1 MQVPTTDAGNVAGP
15 DHPDVVGSQVID
27 PCVEVVHLVDH
38 HVPAR
43 PPTLGEEPSRRR
55 PVRDRRQHLDELVA
69 HQEQCIPQ
77 TELGDTGIVEADL
90 DPERRAQL
98 VDDGIQVRCDERH
111 LPQPDHEPN
120 SPNVIPLST
129 PTLPR

>member
-1 MQVPTTDAGNVAGP
+1 M
-15 DHPDVVGSQVID
+15 
-27 PCVEVVHLVDH
+27 DH

-43 PPTLGEEPSRRR
+43 SPTLGQEPTGRRA
-55 PVRDRRQHLDELVA
+55 VGDRRQHLDELVA
-69 HQEQCIPQ
+69 HQQQCIPQ

-98 VDDGIQVRCDERH
+98 VDDGIQVRRDQRH

-120 SPNVIPLST
+120 SPNAIPLST
-129 PTLPR
+129 PTLLR